1 MRSSPASPAPGAHD
15 KCEDCFEPAAGI
27 LAYRTPADNEEK
39 AARAAT
45 NEFGDGMNP
54 PFDRLARADRVARAT
69 IALLVEDA
77 REEVTLGA
85 VAERA
90 GLSYWQVY
98 RSHGHAKVLFRSAIG
113 NLIRRMEAE
122 LRTAPTEAPSV
133 NEGIH
138 NYAAFAAGF
147 LQSELYLQFAY
158 LLIRDRCVEPKLEE
172 GYRRIMRALRG
183 GLETIVSN
191 AGLNH
196 GLIILLGPDAARE
209 LVSSLEAELALPKLL
224 PGYVAPREDVVAAAI
239 RRIANRTAAA
249 SYAQGSEAA

>member
-1 MRSSPASPAPGAHD
+1 
-15 KCEDCFEPAAGI
+15 
-27 LAYRTPADNEEK
+27 
-39 AARAAT
+39 
-45 NEFGDGMNP
+45 MNP

-98 RSHGHAKVLFRSAIG
+98 RSHGHPKVLFRSAIG
-113 NLIRRMEAE
+113 NHIRRMEAE
-122 LRTAPTEAPSV
+122 LRAAPTEAPSV

-138 NYAAFAAGF
+138 NYAAFAAEF
-147 LQSELYLQFAY
+147 MRSELYVQFAY

-224 PGYVAPREDVVAAAI
+224 PGYVAPCEDVVAAVI
-239 RRIANRTAAA
+239 KRIANRTAAA
-249 SYAQGSEAA
+249 SYAQGSRAA